1 MLGNIIEAG
10 SNIVAGILGG
20 NEKDK
25 DRKLQKEFAQQGIQW
40 KVADAKAA
48 GIHPLAALGA
58 QTTSFSPV
66 SVGEPSLASGLASAG
81 QDISRAVDATRN
93 QTQKVDAYTKT
104 VQDLNVRR
112 MGLENELLASQIA
125 KVNQA
130 GVSPALP
137 GATDQYL
144 LEGQGNSPLVTNSP
158 LERTVGARGAPFQE
172 PGAIPDV
179 GFSRTATGYHPVYSK
194 DVKDRL
200 EEDFVGSI
208 LWSLRNRLA
217 PSFEHGSQN
226 PPAFT
231 GEGNGYWIYSP
242 TAQEYRW
249 VTRKPRQRGFSGGFE
264 RWYQ

>member
-10 SNIVAGILGG
+10 ANILGGILGG
-20 NEKDK
+20 KEKDK

-40 KVADAKAA
+40 KVADAKLA

-66 SVGEPSLASGLASAG
+66 SVGDHSIASGLASAG
-81 QDISRAVDATRN
+81 QDISRAVDATRT
-93 QTQKVDAYTKT
+93 QGQKVDAYAKT
-104 VQDLNVRR
+104 IQDLNIRR

-125 KVNQA
+125 KINQA

-137 GATDQYL
+137 GATDRYL
-144 LEGQGNSPLVTNSP
+144 LEGQGNSPLVSNSA
-158 LERTVGARGAPFQE
+158 LERTVGAPGAGSQE
-172 PGAIPDV
+172 PGSITDV
-179 GFSRTATGYHPVYSK
+179 GFARTPTGHAPVMSK
-194 DVKDRL
+194 DVKERL
-200 EEDFVGSI
+200 EEDFVGSV

-217 PSFEHGSQN
+217 PTFDHGSQN
-226 PPAFT
+226 PPAFA

-249 VTRKPRQRGFSGGFE
+249 VVRKPRQRGFSGGFE